1 MTEEQRI
8 EILNNAKEFFK
19 RTIVENHINTGCK
32 KASKLANYNINP
44 FLYKYLALEISISLA
59 PTNLSKPI

>member
-44 FLYKYLALEISISLA
+44 F
-59 PTNLSKPI
+59 